1 MTRAWICL
9 VLMLGMPLAMQLQG
23 KHPGACDHAAPPMGM
38 RWVCADNN
46 SCDCLLVANGSGGE
60 EDAGKT
66 VTKPG
71 SSSTQPCL
79 ACRVRFFAIPA
90 YPEAARL
97 AKKQGMVSATL
108 VLTPEGEVK
117 NVRIESGDTQLATAA
132 RFALS
137 TWRFTGANRE
147 ESIPV
152 SVKFV
157 LSDSTDIAVSGASL
171 LNPVVT
177 ARR

>member
-1 MTRAWICL
+1 MTRAWISL
-9 VLMLGMPLAMQLQG
+9 VLMLGLPLAMQLQG
-23 KHPGACDHAAPPMGM
+23 KHTGACDHAAPPPGM

-46 SCDCLLVANGSGGE
+46 ACDCRLIANGSAGE

-71 SSSTQPCL
+71 SSSSQPCL

-90 YPEAARL
+90 YPEAARV

-117 NVRIESGDTQLATAA
+117 NVRIESSDAQLAAA
-132 RFALS
+132 TSAALR
-137 TWRFTGANRE
+137 TWRFTGAGRE

-152 SVKFV
+152 SVEFV
-157 LSDSTDIAVSGASL
+157 LSENTDVGVSGASL
-171 LNPVVT
+171 LNAIVV
-177 ARR
+177 ARP